1 VGPVLRHLAVLLCA
15 LVALER
21 PADGQESATPAD
33 QSASPAPAASPHEGD
48 FWTRDALTGNWG
60 GLRSKLE
67 DKGIDI
73 DADTIDEVLG
83 NPSGGTRQ
91 GAIYEGRLELI
102 ATVDLAKTLGWTGAT
117 AHANAYQIRG
127 RGLSANNLGNNLAT
141 VSDIEAARSFRLFD
155 LWIEQSLFNTT
166 LTIRAGQ
173 IAADDEFFISPTA
186 ATFINSTFG
195 WPAIMGADLPSGGPA
210 YPLATPGLRV
220 KYAATQTI
228 SALAGLFNGDPA
240 GSGTGN
246 PQLRDASGTAFRI
259 GGSALAILE
268 GGYAVNQDPAAT
280 GLPASYKLGLWFHSG
295 QFADQK
301 FDTTGLSLASPASSG
316 IPAMHQH
323 DGGGYLVL
331 DQALFNETKPESRN
345 ISVFLR
351 VSGAPSDRNPVDLY
365 ADAGITLTGFV
376 AGRANDTLGFAVAV
390 ARIGAN
396 ARSLDED
403 VRSFTGLD
411 TPVRD
416 EETAFELTYRAQVTP
431 WWSLQPDL
439 QFIRHPR
446 GGVAPQ
452 GSPPGTQA
460 IPDAVVLGLRSAIV
474 F

>member
-1 VGPVLRHLAVLLCA
+1 MLCV
-15 LVALER
+15 LVALGR
-21 PADGQESATPAD
+21 PAESQESGTPPD
-33 QSASPAPAASPHEGD
+33 QAAVPAPAAPSHEGD

-60 GLRSKLE
+60 GLRSALE
-67 DKGIDI
+67 DKGIDL
-73 DADTIDEVLG
+73 DADTIDETLG

-91 GAIYEGRLELI
+91 GAIYEGRLELT
-102 ATVDLAKTLGWTGAT
+102 ATVDLGKTLGWTGAT

-141 VSDIEAARSFRLFD
+141 VSDIEAARSLRLFD
-155 LWIEQSLFNTT
+155 LWIEQALFQTK
-166 LTIRAGQ
+166 LSIRAGQ
-173 IAADDEFFISPTA
+173 LAADDEFIISPTA
-186 ATFINSTFG
+186 AIFINSTFG
-195 WPAIMGADLPSGGPA
+195 WPAIMAADLPSGGPA
-210 YPLATPGLRV
+210 YPLATPGLRF
-220 KYAATQTI
+220 KYAPTQKI
-228 SALAGLFNGDPA
+228 SVLAGLFNGDPA
-240 GSGTGN
+240 GPGTGN
-246 PQLRDASGTAFRI
+246 PQLRDASGTAFRL

-268 GGYAVNQDPAAT
+268 GDYAINQDPAAK

-295 QFADQK
+295 EFADQR

-316 IPAMHQH
+316 IPEMHQH
-323 DGGGYLVL
+323 DGGAYLVL
-331 DQALFNETKPESRN
+331 DQALLNETRPESRN

-351 VSGAPSDRNPVDLY
+351 LSGAPSDRNPVDLY
-365 ADAGITLTGFV
+365 ADAGITLTGFI

-403 VRSFTGLD
+403 ARGFTGLD
-411 TPVRD
+411 SPVRD

-439 QFIRHPR
+439 QFIRHPG

-460 IPDAVVLGLRSAIV
+460 IPDALVFGLRSAIV

>member
-1 VGPVLRHLAVLLCA
+1 VLRRLAVLLCA
-15 LVALER
+15 LVAFGR
-21 PADGQESATPAD
+21 PADGQESGTPAD

-73 DADTIDEVLG
+73 DADTIDEILG

-91 GAIYEGRLELI
+91 GAIYEGRLELT

-141 VSDIEAARSFRLFD
+141 ASNIEAARSFRLFD

-173 IAADDEFFISPTA
+173 LAADDEFFISPTA

-228 SALAGLFNGDPA
+228 SVLAGLFNGDPA
-240 GSGTGN
+240 GPGPGN

-259 GGSALAILE
+259 GDSALAILE

-280 GLPASYKLGLWFHSG
+280 GLPASYKLGVWFHSG
-295 QFADQK
+295 QFADQR

-316 IPAMHQH
+316 IPATHQH

-331 DQALFNETKPESRN
+331 DQALLNETKPESRN
-345 ISVFLR
+345 ISVFFRL
-351 VSGAPSDRNPVDLY
+351 SGAPSDRNPVDLY

-390 ARIGAN
+390 ARISAD
-396 ARSLDED
+396 AQSLDED
-403 VRSFTGLD
+403 ARGFTGLD

-439 QFIRHPR
+439 QFIRHP
-446 GGVAPQ
+446 GGGIAPP
-452 GSPPGTQA
+452 GSPTGTQA
-460 IPDAVVLGLRSAIV
+460 IPDAVVIGLRSAIV

>member
-1 VGPVLRHLAVLLCA
+1 
-15 LVALER
+15 VAFGGS
-21 PADGQESATPAD
+21 ADGQESGAPAD

-67 DKGIDI
+67 DKGIVFG
-73 DADTIDEVLG
+73 ADTIDEVFG
-83 NPSGGTRQ
+83 NPSGGTGQ
-91 GAIYEGRLELI
+91 GAIYEGRLELT
-102 ATVDLAKTLGWTGAT
+102 ATVDLGKTLGWTDAT
-117 AHANAYQIRG
+117 AHVNAYQIRG
-127 RGLSANNLGNNLAT
+127 RGLSANDLGNNLAT
-141 VSDIEAARSFRLFD
+141 VSNIEAARSLRLFD

-173 IAADDEFFISPTA
+173 LAADDEFFISPTA
-186 ATFINSTFG
+186 AIFINSTFG
-195 WPAIMGADLPSGGPA
+195 WPAIMAADLPSGGPA

-228 SALAGLFNGDPA
+228 SVLAGLFNGDPA
-240 GSGTGN
+240 GPGPGN

-259 GGSALAILE
+259 GDSALAILE

-280 GLPASYKLGLWFHSG
+280 GLPASYKLGVWFHSG
-295 QFADQK
+295 QFADQR

-323 DGGGYLVL
+323 DGGGYLAL
-331 DQALFNETKPESRN
+331 DQALLNETKPERRN

-351 VSGAPSDRNPVDLY
+351 LSGAPSDRNPVDLY

-390 ARIGAN
+390 ARISAD
-396 ARSLDED
+396 AQSLDED
-403 VRSFTGLD
+403 ARGFTGVA

-416 EETAFELTYRAQVTP
+416 EETAFELTYRAQMTP

-439 QFIRHPR
+439 QFIRHP
-446 GGVAPQ
+446 GGGIAPP
-452 GSPPGTQA
+452 GSPTGTQA
-460 IPDAVVLGLRSAIV
+460 IPDAVVIGLRSAIL